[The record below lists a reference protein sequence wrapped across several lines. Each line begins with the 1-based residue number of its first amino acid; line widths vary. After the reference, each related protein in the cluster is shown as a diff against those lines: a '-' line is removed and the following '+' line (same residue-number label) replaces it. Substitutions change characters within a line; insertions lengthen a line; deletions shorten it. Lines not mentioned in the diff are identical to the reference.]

1 MIKKQSNSI
10 LGFESIKN
18 NIKKYS
24 SNELIKLCF
33 YKILNHK
40 NNYFI
45 QYLLFID
52 INEEL
57 DFFTLNNNDNQLF
70 RNITFF
76 DIKVKNMISSNNS
89 DFIVSFDYD
98 SIMLQDNC
106 IFIKI
111 NTFTCSKTFNKC
123 CFSLVDE
130 IVNKGFSMF
139 YKIKKEVT
147 DYFWNNK
154 NLMLLVNKSTGNY
167 FDMPCVCYKLF
178 HNNKINLHKNYT
190 IPKTSEISKFGHHYY
205 FYNIVN
211 ILSLDDVNPNL
222 TYIRFIVFLGKTLL
236 HYNGNN
242 CDYNN
247 WVLNYDSITVSKYT
261 NIDKVYNYYIV
272 KENSQ
277 FKSLNSISF
286 N

>member
-1 MIKKQSNSI
+1 
-10 LGFESIKN
+10 
-18 NIKKYS
+18 
-24 SNELIKLCF
+24 
-33 YKILNHK
+33 
-40 NNYFI
+40 
-45 QYLLFID
+45 
-52 INEEL
+52 
-57 DFFTLNNNDNQLF
+57 
-70 RNITFF
+70 
-76 DIKVKNMISSNNS
+76 MISSNNS

-111 NTFTCSKTFNKC
+111 NTFTRSKTFNKC

-147 DYFWNNK
+147 DYFWNNQ
-154 NLMLLVNKSTGNY
+154 NLMLLINKSTGNY
-167 FDMPCVCYKLF
+167 FDMPCVGYKLF
-178 HNNKINLHKNYT
+178 HRNKVNLHKKYT

-236 HYNGNN
+236 HYNGNE

-277 FKSLNSISF
+277 FKSLNVISF